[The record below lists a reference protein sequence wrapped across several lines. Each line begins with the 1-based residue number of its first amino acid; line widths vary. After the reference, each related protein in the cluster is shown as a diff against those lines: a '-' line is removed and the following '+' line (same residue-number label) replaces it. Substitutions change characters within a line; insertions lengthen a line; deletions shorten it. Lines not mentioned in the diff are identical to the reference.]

1 MKFSCEQCGTRYS
14 IADQKVEGKR
24 LRIRCKVCNFIMD
37 VRGTPKHL
45 IRAEASRSETAVQA
59 VPDMAPTADW
69 YVAKDAEPVGPITFN
84 ALAAEIKARR
94 IPRDVL
100 VWNEN
105 FSDWK
110 SAADVP
116 ELSRLLPPPVPVPE
130 TATDLADPAEAGS
143 PIADAST
150 QPAKYDD
157 FDSQSDGSVTTAGGG
172 SFSQTDEGGAELDA
186 PGIDTGVSESS
197 SEPDEAIEDSS
208 LSGIEFMPDE
218 SEGSVTLRPS
228 DLSET
233 ESEAAPIGEKET
245 IDLDGSAQAQ
255 RPNFQRDHT
264 EMVSLDELEGI
275 QKSHEEADFSPTGIE
290 EASITELSSES
301 HTSIESD
308 DSIDLGTESVA
319 PAEGTD
325 AQGAFVESEDD
336 IDQGIDHEQGLE
348 SASAVADAPVWL
360 GTDDSLP
367 EFDPLA
373 ESAQIEEDL
382 AAPAKSSSS
391 ADPNVDDEDLVFPNA
406 ASVNQPKVEDLPEP
420 TKEASADVETRDTAV
435 ANEALRRAAESAAPT
450 LEARQTFVLPNAPVK
465 EKREGSSKTLPA
477 VLIAVVGIVLVSFV
491 VLKNDEQAGPTSVTP
506 PNSSVSQNLQPPE
519 TKTAVVPAPKATA
532 KPEAAATVVPTT
544 PAKPTADK
552 QIVAKETPDP
562 KKAKP
567 AEAPLKSEKNQRRAG
582 GLLEQEVTKKPI
594 ATPKPVSPKKK
605 AKRQRKTQ
613 GLLATSVGSKPDE
626 DKQNVGDGL
635 LAALSADDDEEVDV
649 TKLGSLQGA
658 RSTKGKSR
666 GKGRSDRLMKSGNR
680 LETFEPTKM
689 AKTDSTSAS
698 LRTNRERLLDLP
710 SEEEDV
716 GSKGDFP
723 AEEVSKIFNRE
734 RKGINVCYS
743 RHLKKGGRRFKRQL
757 KLVFTVRPTGA
768 ASNVSI
774 GPKYQRTV
782 MRSCLSKFLARIKF
796 PPFDGKAQQ
805 VEFNLKLSNIY

>member
-1 MKFSCEQCGTRYS
+1 
-14 IADQKVEGKR
+14 
-24 LRIRCKVCNFIMD
+24 MD

-45 IRAEASRSETAVQA
+45 IRADVSRSETAVQA
-59 VPDMAPTADW
+59 VPDMAPSADW
-69 YVAKDAEPVGPITFN
+69 YVAKDAEPVGPITFT

-116 ELSRLLPPPVPVPE
+116 ELARLLPPPVPVPDTE
-130 TATDLADPAEAGS
+130 MGPMDAAESGS

-150 QPAKYDD
+150 QPAKYED
-157 FDSQSDGSVTTAGGG
+157 FESQSDGYVPTTDGE
-172 SFSQTDEGGAELDA
+172 SFAQSDEDGVEQDA
-186 PGIDTGVSESS
+186 SEINSGIPASHPEGDGDIE
-197 SEPDEAIEDSS
+197 EAS
-208 LSGIEFMPDE
+208 LSGIEFIPDE
-218 SEGSVTLRPS
+218 PAAPITPNPS
-228 DLSET
+228 GLFESET
-233 ESEAAPIGEKET
+233 ESAPIGEKET
-245 IDLDGSAQAQ
+245 IDLDGSAQAE

-264 EMVSLDELEGI
+264 EMVSLDEIEGI
-275 QKSHEEADFSPTGIE
+275 QNSQENADASPTE
-290 EASITELSSES
+290 DEAESTTEQSSES
-301 HTSIESD
+301 PTSADSY
-308 DSIDLGTESVA
+308 DSITLGGESAA
-319 PAEGTD
+319 PAEGVD
-325 AQGAFVESEDD
+325 AQDAAAESADELEQA
-336 IDQGIDHEQGLE
+336 IGRDQGIESE
-348 SASAVADAPVWL
+348 SAIADAPVWL
-360 GTDDSLP
+360 GTDDSLSQVERP
-367 EFDPLA
+367 VQ
-373 ESAQIEEDL
+373 SAQDEGGRAENPEVSPSED
-382 AAPAKSSSS
+382 PA
-391 ADPNVDDEDLVFPNA
+391 VGDEGLIFPDA
-406 ASVNQPKVEDLPEP
+406 ASINQPESENDVEP
-420 TKEASADVETRDTAV
+420 TTEVIADGQNGDTAV
-435 ANEALRRAAESAAPT
+435 ANEVLRRGSESAAPT
-450 LEARQTFVLPNAPVK
+450 IEARQTFVLPDAPIK
-465 EKREGSSKTLPA
+465 DKKAGSSKTMPA

-491 VLKNDEQAGPTSVTP
+491 VLKNNEQVVPPSVTP
-506 PNSSVSQNLQPPE
+506 PTSAVSQKPQPP
-519 TKTAVVPAPKATA
+519 KDTAPVAPAPKVTA
-532 KPEAAATVVPTT
+532 KPATAVAPVA
-544 PAKPTADK
+544 PAKPTTDAST
-552 QIVAKETPDP
+552 VTKETPAP
-562 KKAKP
+562 KSTKQTK
-567 AEAPLKSEKNQRRAG
+567 APLKPEKNVERTS
-582 GLLEQEVTKKPI
+582 GLLEQEVVKKPI
-594 ATPKPVSPKKK
+594 AKPKPASPKKK

-626 DKQNVGDGL
+626 DKQNVGGGL
-635 LAALSADDDEEVDV
+635 LAALSDDDDEDVDV

-710 SEEEDV
+710 SEEEDFDSV
-716 GSKGDFP
+716 GDFP

-774 GPKYQRTV
+774 GPKYRRTV